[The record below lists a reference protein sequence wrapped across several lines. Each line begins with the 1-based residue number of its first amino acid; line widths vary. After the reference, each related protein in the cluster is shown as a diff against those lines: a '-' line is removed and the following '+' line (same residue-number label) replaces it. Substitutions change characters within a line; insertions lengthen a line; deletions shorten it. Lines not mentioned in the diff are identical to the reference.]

1 MRIFYSCSEFVS
13 CFLEGLAVHDDNLP
27 MESIFSIYEGSKC
40 CNYAI
45 ITTGGVVVERD
56 QSATS
61 EVGEVDTELFE

>member
-1 MRIFYSCSEFVS
+1 M
-13 CFLEGLAVHDDNLP
+13 HDDNLP
-27 MESIFSIYEGSKC
+27 MESVFSIYEGSKR

-45 ITTGGVVVERD
+45 ITTGRVVVERD